1 VPIGPLARRFAGP
14 IVAAYLLHWGLWW
27 LVQLTEQIV
36 LSILTKVL
44 NWFADL
50 ANFQRIEEAS
60 WPARWLAMQLGDS
73 IIPIL
78 AGLLLGWWVLRSKNK
93 SMPAAI

>member
-1 VPIGPLARRFAGP
+1 
-14 IVAAYLLHWGLWW
+14 
-27 LVQLTEQIV
+27 VQLTEQIV
-36 LSILTKVL
+36 LSVLTKVL

-60 WPARWLAMQLGDS
+60 WSARWLAMQVGDS

-78 AGLLLGWWVLRSKNK
+78 AGSLLGWWVLRSKNK
-93 SMPAAI
+93 SMPATI